1 MRGCSNPWPSF
12 PSCTY
17 RRRAPSPTSLPP
29 TRPERPRVYP
39 ASTAAGWN
47 WSRSPSLSNWPSGR
61 SGIAATRVRR
71 TLVTPDIPPAP
82 RNGGACMPFRDAAVA
97 GAPLR
102 ASRRYRTTPTR
113 EPHELRLRTRSP
125 GFPGRQPRH
134 RTLRTVHSRR
144 QRRAARQA
152 AAPRRAAGRLPQ
164 RPAAAEH
171 HPRADDERRGRRGL
185 WPGLGRRR
193 HRLPRLPPARQPGA
207 PALAADPDGG
217 GAGQHAPERGPARQ
231 RRRSAPPPGAHHRRA
246 EERGL
251 SPGDGRRA
259 GVLPARP

>member
-1 MRGCSNPWPSF
+1 MHLPTTRTLPYQPSANPVGTPA
-12 PSCTY
+12 
-17 RRRAPSPTSLPP
+17 RL
-29 TRPERPRVYP
+29 P

-82 RNGGACMPFRDAAVA
+82 RNGGPACCMPFRDAAVA

-102 ASRRYRTTPTR
+102 ASRRYRTRPTR

-193 HRLPRLPPARQPGA
+193 HRLPRLPVRQPGA
-207 PALAADPDGG
+207 PALATDPDGG

-231 RRRSAPPPGAHHRRA
+231 RRRSAAPPGAHHRRA